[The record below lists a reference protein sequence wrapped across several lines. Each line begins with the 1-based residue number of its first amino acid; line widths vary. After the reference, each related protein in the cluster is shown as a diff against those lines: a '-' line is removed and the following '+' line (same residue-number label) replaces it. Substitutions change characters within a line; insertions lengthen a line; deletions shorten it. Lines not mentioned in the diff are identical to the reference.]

1 MGEKPRIPE
10 DMLAKWQRVVDILAR
25 LLDVPAGLIMKRSPP
40 EHRVFISSANPD
52 NPYRIG
58 DAFTLDTGL
67 YCDTVMRDR
76 RLLLVRDAMQDP
88 SWDRNPDLKHGM
100 VFYLGLPLA
109 WPDGTLFGTICVL
122 DGKTNDQ
129 AITYTNLLREFREVI
144 ESDLKY
150 LVEVTERKHAQQK
163 LQEARDELESR
174 VRVRTQ
180 ELAAANQD
188 LQKEVEARR
197 MTEHSL
203 RRRETE
209 LEEANTAL
217 KVLLRR
223 IEDSRTELEEKIL
236 INVNDLIFP
245 YLDRLKRRIGDAKAR
260 TYIDIVETNINELT
274 SPIGNNLSARF
285 SRLTPTELE
294 VAKLVVQGK
303 TTKMIADVMNV
314 ATSTVDFHRNNIR
327 RKIGIRS
334 ARVNLRT
341 YLSSLQQSLSPRRA

>member
-1 MGEKPRIPE
+1 MREKPRIPE

-25 LLDVPAGLIMKRSPP
+25 LLDVPAGLIMKRTPP

-52 NPYRIG
+52 NPYRVD

-76 RLLLVRDAMQDP
+76 SLLLVRDAMRDP
-88 SWDRNPDLKHGM
+88 SWDTNPDLKHGM

-122 DGKTNDQ
+122 DIKTNDR
-129 AITYTNLLREFREVI
+129 AITYTNLLKEFRDVV
-144 ESDLKY
+144 ESDLRY
-150 LVEVTERKHAQQK
+150 LVEVTQRRHAQQK

-174 VRVRTQ
+174 VLKRTK
-180 ELAAANQD
+180 ELAAANED
-188 LQKEVEARR
+188 LRKEVETRR
-197 MTEHSL
+197 QTELSL
-203 RRRETE
+203 RRREAE

-217 KVLLRR
+217 KVLLQRV
-223 IEDSRTELEEKIL
+223 EDSRAELEERIL
-236 INVNDLIFP
+236 TNVNDLIFP
-245 YLDRLKRRIGDAKAR
+245 YLNRLKRCVKQEKGR
-260 TYIDIVETNINELT
+260 TYVDIVETNINELT
-274 SPIGNNLSARF
+274 SPIGKRLSARF

-303 TTKMIADVMNV
+303 TTKMIADILNV

-327 RKIGIRS
+327 RKVGIRS

-341 YLSSLQQSLSPRRA
+341 YLSSHPSLSSRRA